1 MVATQPA
8 QQIDRPPDASSAVL
22 AKRRMALAV
31 LAVLTVAALVGI
43 GVLVPRISSA
53 AARDGQRAD
62 VLHVARQETVNFTT
76 LDYRHLDRDL
86 GRVLRGSTGDFRK
99 QFQAG
104 SKNLT
109 SLVTANKA
117 VAKGQVLDAGLVS
130 SDADSAVVLVVA
142 DSTVTNTAS
151 PKGEQRH
158 YRLQLSLVLHDGQ
171 WLVSDLTFVG

>member
-1 MVATQPA
+1 
-8 QQIDRPPDASSAVL
+8 
-22 AKRRMALAV
+22 
-31 LAVLTVAALVGI
+31 
-43 GVLVPRISSA
+43 
-53 AARDGQRAD
+53 
-62 VLHVARQETVNFTT
+62 
-76 LDYRHLDRDL
+76 
-86 GRVLRGSTGDFRK
+86 VLRGSTGDFRK

>member
-1 MVATQPA
+1 MAATQPA
-8 QQIDRPPDASSAVL
+8 QQIDRPAEAPSDVPAG
-22 AKRRMALAV
+22 RRVALAA
-31 LAVLTVAALVGI
+31 LAVLTVAALIGI
-43 GVLVPRISSA
+43 GILAPRISSA
-53 AARDGQRAD
+53 STRDGQRAD
-62 VLHVARQETVNFTT
+62 VLQAARQQTVNFTT
-76 LDYRHLDRDL
+76 LDYRHLGRDL

-104 SKNLT
+104 TKNLT

-117 VAKGQVLDAGLVS
+117 VAKGKVLDAGLVTS
-130 SDADSAVVLVVA
+130 DSAVVLVVA

-158 YRLQLSLVLHDGQ
+158 YRLQLSLVLHQGQ